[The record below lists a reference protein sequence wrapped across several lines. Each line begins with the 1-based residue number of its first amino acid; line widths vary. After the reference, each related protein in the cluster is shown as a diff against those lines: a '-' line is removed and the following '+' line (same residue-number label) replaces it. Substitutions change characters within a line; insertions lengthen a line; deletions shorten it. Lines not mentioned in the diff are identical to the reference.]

1 LVSSGFS
8 SPEEVDPVAEPVVG
22 GLGVP
27 VPVGVDDGVLVAVG
41 VEVAVGGDDGTVGG
55 GLLVDPFGLSGVV
68 MSLFAEWVI
77 LIVMVVS
84 EYEDFLPGTT
94 GLAAGSLEPLMRT
107 SAIAFSKLT
116 GRPATE
122 GEEVAVAV
130 LLVAED
136 VVVEVGVA
144 VVVSSGF
151 GVFSSS
157 CRLA

>member
-8 SPEEVDPVAEPVVG
+8 SPEEVEPVADPVVG

-27 VPVGVDDGVLVAVG
+27 VPVGVEVAVPVAVG

-55 GLLVDPFGLSGVV
+55 GLLVDPLGFSGVV

-94 GLAAGSLEPLMRT
+94 GLAAGLLDPLTRA
-107 SAIAFSKLT
+107 SAIAFSRLA
-116 GRPATE
+116 GRPVAD

-130 LLVAED
+130 VLDAED
-136 VVVEVGVA
+136 VEVEVGVA

-151 GVFSSS
+151 GLFSSS